1 MVLYS
6 CSITAF
12 GALQQDKRRWFA
24 IVHRHT
30 HTRSLVNE
38 WRRGEGQSGISRHW
52 FVCVCVGTQT
62 EKTDNLLW
70 PNKRRMNKQKQ
81 NWAQIKKEVNGATDR
96 HGESGSHSSHDL
108 PFMHDE
114 RPRWKERALEFQR
127 AMVIP
132 LFARYMHSV
141 IWFLVVCAL
150 IFISLSLF
158 CGSFISLLL
167 HFASFCYWLHIT
179 WSFIIELY
187 SLHFC
192 TDFCFMFAFCCVI
205 TCCNIKKNKFILE
218 ITLTIPR
225 IQLYI

>member
-1 MVLYS
+1 MV
-6 CSITAF
+6 
-12 GALQQDKRRWFA
+12 QQ
-24 IVHRHT
+24 
-30 HTRSLVNE
+30 
-38 WRRGEGQSGISRHW
+38 
-52 FVCVCVGTQT
+52 
-62 EKTDNLLW
+62 TDTV
-70 PNKRRMNKQKQ
+70 K
-81 NWAQIKKEVNGATDR
+81 ADR
-96 HGESGSHSSHDL
+96 IQAMICHLNMMKG
-108 PFMHDE
+108 HDE
-114 RPRWKERALEFQR
+114 RNALWHFNARW
-127 AMVIP
+127 
-132 LFARYMHSV
+132 S
-141 IWFLVVCAL
+141 FLCLRVTCTPSSDFWLCVRS
-150 IFISLSLF
+150 FFSLSLF